1 MLSVMPALSS
11 TDRLAAP
18 NSAEQQQAL
27 ELARQSIGQ
36 HWQGEQRAPNW
47 SSLPSWLH
55 EWLSV
60 FVTLRI
66 DESLRG
72 CVGSL
77 QPRRSLAEDIW
88 FNARAAAF
96 EDPRFEP
103 MSAQEWRQTMLSL
116 SVLLPSEALITEN
129 ETELLQQLQPEIH
142 GVTVVQEHRRATFLP
157 EVWSHFS
164 EPQDFLIAL
173 RQKAG
178 LPPQFSVKA
187 QYYRYATIKI
197 PSTRPFNQ

>member
-1 MLSVMPALSS
+1 MPALSS
-11 TDRLAAP
+11 TELLAAP

-27 ELARQSIGQ
+27 ELARHSIAQ
-36 HWQGEQRAPNW
+36 QLQGVQQPPNW

-66 DESLRG
+66 DEALRG

-96 EDPRFEP
+96 EDPRFRPLSE
-103 MSAQEWRQTMLSL
+103 QEWPQTTLSL

-129 ETELLQQLQPEIH
+129 ESALLQQLQPNIH
-142 GVTVVQEHRRATFLP
+142 GVTVVQDHRRATFLP

-164 EPQDFLIAL
+164 EPQDFLMAL

-178 LPPQFSVKA
+178 LSAQFSAKA
-187 QYYRYATIKI
+187 QYYRYSTIKI
-197 PSTRPFNQ
+197 PATLPVSS

>member
-1 MLSVMPALSS
+1 M
-11 TDRLAAP
+11 AAP
-18 NSAEQQQAL
+18 DSAEQQQAL
-27 ELARQSIGQ
+27 ELARRSVGQ
-36 HWQGEQRAPNW
+36 YFLGEQQPPDW

-60 FVTLRI
+60 FVTLHI

-96 EDPRFEP
+96 EDPRFKP
-103 MSAQEWRQTMLSL
+103 LSAEEWPQTMLSL

-129 ETELLQQLQPEIH
+129 ETELLQQLRPEVH

-178 LPPQFSVKA
+178 LPPQFSAKA

-197 PSTRPFNQ
+197 PSTRLFSQ